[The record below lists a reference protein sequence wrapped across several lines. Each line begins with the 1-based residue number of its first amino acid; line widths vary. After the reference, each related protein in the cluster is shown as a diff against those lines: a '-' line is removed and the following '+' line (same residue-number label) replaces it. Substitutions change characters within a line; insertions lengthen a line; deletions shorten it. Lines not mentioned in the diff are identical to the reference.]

1 MLLPLELL
9 PTLGRRKFGYQL
21 ELHYLPAIQDLAVEV
36 PTVRNV
42 DKDTHPL
49 HVPPLLMSLPERKSC
64 IRLEGAT
71 SAYGKIPQQGLPL
84 VLQLQGVS
92 EETPHQHLFLT
103 ELGSRKAEPFCLTR
117 VKNYTL
123 R

>member
-21 ELHYLPAIQDLAVEV
+21 ELRYSPATQDLAVEV
-36 PTVRNV
+36 PTVRTV

-49 HVPPLLMSLPERKSC
+49 HVPPLLMSLPARKSC
-64 IRLEGAT
+64 VRLEGAT
-71 SAYGKIPQQGLPL
+71 EKSPQQGLPL

-92 EETPHQHLFLT
+92 EETPHQHLFPT
-103 ELGSRKAEPFCLTR
+103 ELGSRKGEPICLAR

-123 R
+123 C